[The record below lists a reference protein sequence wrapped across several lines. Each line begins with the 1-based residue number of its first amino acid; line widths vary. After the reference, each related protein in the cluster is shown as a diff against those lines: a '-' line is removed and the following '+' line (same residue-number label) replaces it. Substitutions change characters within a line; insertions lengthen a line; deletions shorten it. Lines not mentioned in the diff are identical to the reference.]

1 MPWHFSA
8 LLLTINTLG
17 YDCDEP
23 PRGEITKA
31 ESSRREIRRR
41 VFRVFA
47 LFIADAALVFFLC
60 VSALNKPIC
69 GKWTRVDRQAL
80 PDGGKSLEKSR
91 TKGFEDDVKCVAKDK
106 FYRRQNL
113 RCKCVMGFV
122 FFYILCVSK
131 IRF

>member
-47 LFIADAALVFFLC
+47 LFIADAALVFFFFVRFGVKQTDLRQMDAGRSS
-60 VSALNKPIC
+60 SA
-69 GKWTRVDRQAL
+69 
-80 PDGGKSLEKSR
+80 S
-91 TKGFEDDVKCVAKDK
+91 
-106 FYRRQNL
+106 
-113 RCKCVMGFV
+113 
-122 FFYILCVSK
+122 
-131 IRF
+131 